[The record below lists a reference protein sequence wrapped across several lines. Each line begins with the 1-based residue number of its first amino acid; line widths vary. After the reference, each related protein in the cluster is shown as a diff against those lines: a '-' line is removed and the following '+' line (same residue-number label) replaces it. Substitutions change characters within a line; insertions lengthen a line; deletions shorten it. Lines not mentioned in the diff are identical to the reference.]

1 MRSTLRS
8 SPQSTPAFSLIEVL
22 IGVLILA
29 LGLLGLAAVFPVV
42 VRQQR
47 TAADQT
53 QGLIVARN
61 AEAYL
66 RGHTLTTTRS
76 VPNASV
82 PGGGLLAPS
91 DPIPEQNRR
100 GLDILRYQG
109 VTATNPYSTWSF
121 NAANPD
127 RPGPWEIPTYS
138 LVYTNPDRGN
148 MLVAATNQTAGVQFA
163 QRDRLWPAA
172 YSSVDTRVDDNKYA
186 NEPRYIWDVATR
198 RVDPGTP
205 SNVGDDGIQFAVFV
219 RRIDSSIRVSRRDLI
234 NDPNDPLRLSRP
246 TRDLRLADVLTGDRL
261 GLGGVVTLQRAEHRV
276 AVAVTNN
283 SNSPVPTLNGEGE
296 YAMPMRMQIEAIDD
310 PDGQG
315 LSRFLLPSS
324 ATDIQRR
331 LLREPGQKFV
341 DNLGNIY
348 TVVKATFDKNP
359 PNTSN
364 PPEVQPE
371 NERRSILV
379 SPAAS
384 ANAAALAASGDLQV
398 VFTPQVPAAVH
409 VFTMEPR

>member
-1 MRSTLRS
+1 MNL
-8 SPQSTPAFSLIEVL
+8 SPQSSRAFSLIEVL

-61 AEAYL
+61 AEAYI

-76 VPNASV
+76 VPSASA
-82 PGGGLLAPS
+82 PGGGLLDPS
-91 DPIPEQNRR
+91 DPIPLQNRR
-100 GLDILRYQG
+100 GLDMLRYQG
-109 VTATNPYSTWSF
+109 VTSSNPYSTWSF
-121 NAANPD
+121 NSANPD
-127 RPGPWEIPTYS
+127 RPGPWEIPTFS
-138 LVYTNPDRGN
+138 LRSNNADRGL
-148 MLVAATNQTAGVQFA
+148 MIVAATNQTASVQFA
-163 QRDRLWPAA
+163 QRDRLWPQP
-172 YSSVDTRVDDNKYA
+172 YSGMDALVDDNKYA
-186 NEPRYIWDVATR
+186 NEPRYVWDVATR

-219 RRIDSSIRVSRRDLI
+219 RRVDSSIRVPRRDRI
-234 NDPNDPLRLSRP
+234 NDANDPIRRQRP

-261 GLGGVVTLQRAEHRV
+261 GQGGAIALQQQEQRV

-296 YAMPMRMQIEAIDD
+296 YAMPFRVNVTLIDN
-310 PDGQG
+310 PEGNG
-315 LSRFLLPSS
+315 LTRLAVAS
-324 ATDIQRR
+324 ATDIQKR
-331 LLREPGQKFV
+331 LVRQPGQKLI
-341 DNLGNIY
+341 DNLGNVY
-348 TVVKATFDKNP
+348 TVLKADEDAN
-359 PNTSN
+359 S
-364 PPEVQPE
+364 V
-371 NERRSILV
+371 II

-384 ANAAALAASGDLQV
+384 ANAAALAASGDLQIV
-398 VFTPQVPAAVH
+398 LTPQVPAAVH

>member
-1 MRSTLRS
+1 M
-8 SPQSTPAFSLIEVL
+8 
-22 IGVLILA
+22 
-29 LGLLGLAAVFPVV
+29 
-42 VRQQR
+42 
-47 TAADQT
+47 
-53 QGLIVARN
+53 
-61 AEAYL
+61 
-66 RGHTLTTTRS
+66 
-76 VPNASV
+76 
-82 PGGGLLAPS
+82 
-91 DPIPEQNRR
+91 
-100 GLDILRYQG
+100 LRYQG
-109 VTATNPYSTWSF
+109 VTSNNPYPTWSF
-121 NAANPD
+121 NSANPD

-138 LVYTNPDRGN
+138 LRSTNPDRGL
-148 MLVAATNQTAGVQFA
+148 MTIAATNQSASVQFS

-172 YSSVDTRVDDNKYA
+172 YSNVDPRVDDNKYA

-219 RRIDSSIRVSRRDLI
+219 RRIDGSIRVPRRDGI
-234 NDPNDPLRLSRP
+234 RDSNDPLVRRRP

-261 GLGGVVTLQRAEHRV
+261 GQGNVIVLQQPEHRV

-296 YAMPMRMQIEAIDD
+296 YAMPIRMQIEAIDD

-324 ATDIQRR
+324 ASDVQRR

-348 TVVKATFDKNP
+348 TVVKATFDRSP

-364 PPEVQPE
+364 PPEDQPASD
-371 NERRSILV
+371 RRSILV

-384 ANAAALAASGDLQV
+384 ANAAALAASGDLQI

>member
-1 MRSTLRS
+1 MRLSPRSTR
-8 SPQSTPAFSLIEVL
+8 AFSLIEVL

-61 AEAYL
+61 AEAYI

-76 VPNASV
+76 VPAAGTANA
-82 PGGGLLAPS
+82 GLLAPS
-91 DPIPEQNRR
+91 DPIPVQNRR
-100 GLDILRYQG
+100 GLDMLRYQG
-109 VTATNPYSTWSF
+109 VTNNNPYSTWSF
-121 NAANPD
+121 NSANPD
-127 RPGPWEIPTYS
+127 RPGPWELPTFS
-138 LVYTNPDRGN
+138 LRNTNPDRGL
-148 MLVAATNQTAGVQFA
+148 MIVAATNQTASVQFA
-163 QRDRLWPAA
+163 QRDRLWPQP
-172 YSSVDTRVDDNKYA
+172 YSSVDARVDDNRYA

-219 RRIDSSIRVSRRDLI
+219 RRIDGSIRVPRRDGMNDV
-234 NDPNDPLRLSRP
+234 NDPIRRLRP
-246 TRDLRLADVLTGDRL
+246 TRDLRLADILTGDRL
-261 GLGGVVTLQRAEHRV
+261 GQGGAIVLQQQEQRV
-276 AVAVTNN
+276 AVAVSNN

-296 YAMPMRMQIEAIDD
+296 YAMPIRVNVTLIDN
-310 PDGQG
+310 PEGAG
-315 LSRFLLPSS
+315 LTRLAVAN
-324 ATDIQRR
+324 ATDIQKR
-331 LLREPGQKFV
+331 LVRQPGQKLI
-341 DNLGNIY
+341 DNLGNVY
-348 TVVKATFDKNP
+348 TVLKADDD
-359 PNTSN
+359 TSS
-364 PPEVQPE
+364 V
-371 NERRSILV
+371 II

-409 VFTMEPR
+409 VFTMDPR